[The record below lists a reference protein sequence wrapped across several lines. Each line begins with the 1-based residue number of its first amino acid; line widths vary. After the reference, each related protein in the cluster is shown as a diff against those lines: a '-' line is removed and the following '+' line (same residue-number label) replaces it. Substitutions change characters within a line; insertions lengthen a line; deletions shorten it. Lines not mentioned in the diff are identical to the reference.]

1 LKKSLVLT
9 GMMGSGKSS
18 VGKMLAQRLKTE
30 FYDIDHMIE
39 KKEKQSIDK
48 IFTIK
53 GEAYFRNL
61 EKKITSKF
69 LEKNGVVIS
78 LGGGAFLN
86 PIIRGKILKTCAS
99 FWLHVNLKIL
109 IERVIKSR
117 KRPLLNDKNQPKEM
131 EKIFN
136 ERFSTYSLANYKINC
151 SGIAKKVIVE
161 KIIKIYEK
169 NLS

>member
-18 VGKMLAQRLKTE
+18 VGKMLAQRLKKE
-30 FYDIDHMIE
+30 FYDIDDIIE
-39 KKEKQSIDK
+39 NKEKQSIRK
-48 IFTIK
+48 IFTVK

-69 LEKNGVVIS
+69 LEKSDVVLS

-86 PIIRGKILKTCAS
+86 PIIRGKVLKTCVS

-109 IERVIKSR
+109 VERVIKSG
-117 KRPLLNDKNQPKEM
+117 KRPLLNDKNQPQEM
-131 EKIFN
+131 EKIYN
-136 ERFSTYSLANYKINC
+136 ERFGIYSLANYKINC
-151 SGIAKKVIVE
+151 SGIEKKVIVE

-169 NLS
+169 NFS